1 MNSKI
6 KISGQNYILGYC
18 ILGAAIDVLLSG
30 LLQSINLFVLLFWTF
45 TFTWLGFLLVTLVF
59 IPVKLNVLFKNYK
72 LIALLN
78 ISTLGSWVGLFIGLK
93 WTEPSLM
100 VAIIFGLSPI
110 ISILIEI
117 YNKNVIDIKNILI
130 TVLLAFIVAVLMM
143 LAVEGQRF
151 NPFDSDLIFLLALSL
166 VCLVTSACLVMGTYI
181 SKQLSKREFNAANVQ
196 SFRFPLL
203 IYVCYFLLPSEGA
216 LASVQSSF
224 WGYLPIIVILGNMLP
239 LWMLQKGIELTSALT
254 TTIMINITPCIT
266 LLLEFFD
273 PSIAYSNMKLLV
285 LVMLFLVML
294 IANDDTCKFIT
305 SKLRRNSASLAD

>member
-1 MNSKI
+1 MKSKI
-6 KISGQNYILGYC
+6 KMSGQNYILGYC

-30 LLQSINLFVLLFWTF
+30 LLQSFNLFVLLFWTF

-59 IPVKLNVLFKNYK
+59 IPVKLNVLFNSYK

-110 ISILIEI
+110 ISVLIEM
-117 YNKNVIDIKNILI
+117 YNKNSIDIKNIVI
-130 TVLLAFIVAVLMM
+130 TVLLACTVAVLMM

-151 NPFDSDLIFLLALSL
+151 NPFDSDFIFFLALSL
-166 VCLVTSACLVMGTYI
+166 VCIVTSTCLAMGTYI
-181 SKQLSKREFNAANVQ
+181 AKKLSKREFNAVNVQ

-203 IYVCYFLLPSEGA
+203 ICVCYLLLPSEGA
-216 LASVQSSF
+216 LATVQSSF
-224 WGYLPIIVILGNMLP
+224 WAYLPIIVLLGNMLP

-254 TTIMINITPCIT
+254 TNIIINITPCIT

-273 PSIAYSNMKLLV
+273 PSIEYSNTKLLV
-285 LVMLFLVML
+285 LVVLLSVML
-294 IANDDTCKFIT
+294 IANDDTYKFIT
-305 SKLRRNSASLAD
+305 SKIRRKSARLAD